1 MRGAEH
7 AKRKTAIAM
16 MHAPTFKHRKRD
28 TYGAETGEVHKA
40 SDSNCIVVLA
50 YPHAPSE
57 DAG

>member
-1 MRGAEH
+1 MRGAQH

-28 TYGAETGEVHKA
+28 TYGAETGEVHKD
-40 SDSNCIVVLA
+40 SDSNCIAVLT

-57 DAG
+57 DAA